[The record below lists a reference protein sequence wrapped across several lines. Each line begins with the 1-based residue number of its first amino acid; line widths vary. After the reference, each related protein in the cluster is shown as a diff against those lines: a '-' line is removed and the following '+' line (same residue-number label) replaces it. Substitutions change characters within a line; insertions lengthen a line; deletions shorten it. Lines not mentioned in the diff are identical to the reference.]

1 MNRITKMLTEYVNK
15 EMINYDITIK
25 EFSLRCGISYN
36 EMRNIA
42 NGRADDLLL
51 STIIRICDN
60 SHFDISNLIIQDIS
74 REEQLI
80 NNIYHQLKI
89 KDFKTKLKELLKEE
103 EKELEIYYKKENEK
117 IIKQKWEKE
126 KYYHIQKY
134 LGFIPY
140 YA

>member
-15 EMINYDITIK
+15 EMMNYDITIK
-25 EFSLRCGISYN
+25 DYALRCDVSYSAMRKIS
-36 EMRNIA
+36 

-89 KDFKTKLKELLKEE
+89 YKE
-103 EKELEIYYKKENEK
+103 YR
-117 IIKQKWEKE
+117 
-126 KYYHIQKY
+126 
-134 LGFIPY
+134 
-140 YA
+140 